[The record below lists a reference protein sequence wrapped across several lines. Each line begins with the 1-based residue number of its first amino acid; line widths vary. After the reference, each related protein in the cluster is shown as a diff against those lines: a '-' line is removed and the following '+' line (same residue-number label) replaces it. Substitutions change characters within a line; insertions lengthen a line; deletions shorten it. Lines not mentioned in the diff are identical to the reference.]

1 MPFRFPLAKVL
12 MVKESVKKQEE
23 RALQKILLEMSRVA
37 HQIENLSEQIAE
49 SNNIVE
55 RAMQHP
61 IPAIEVQM
69 LFTTTQSN
77 IEKRK
82 SLVRELQTL
91 EQNRERQAEIYHAAH
106 RNCEVLIDLLD
117 KLNDEYEQEHERL
130 EQKQMDDIVIARHP
144 RG

>member
-117 KLNDEYEQEHERL
+117 KLKDEYEQEHERL